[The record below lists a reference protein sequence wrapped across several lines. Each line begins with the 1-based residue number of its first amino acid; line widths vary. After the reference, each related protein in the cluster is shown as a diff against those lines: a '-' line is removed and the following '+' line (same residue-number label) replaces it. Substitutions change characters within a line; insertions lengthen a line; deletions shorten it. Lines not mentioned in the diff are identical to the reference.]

1 VSSVRSTGDT
11 IGTQARSQIGSLNQL
26 AQRALE
32 LSQSNEKLAGEFDV
46 LGERF
51 AQVSPQVRIMRD
63 TVQQLIETINI
74 LSSMAVQS
82 RNALGQF
89 SKSMH
94 QIFDIINLVR
104 SVSDKTNLLALNA
117 AIEAARA
124 GDHGKGFNVVAGEV
138 RSLADKTKASTIDI
152 RKVLNDLEAR
162 GKAAAVAIENGV
174 AKAEQSSRQAQM
186 AQEAF
191 SRIEQFASS
200 AQFTLE
206 QAEDAAKDEAQRA
219 YAMYGDYSQ
228 MAALVESHAQ
238 DSRNALASTVEL
250 ERQRRAL
257 FA

>member
-1 VSSVRSTGDT
+1 
-11 IGTQARSQIGSLNQL
+11 
-26 AQRALE
+26 
-32 LSQSNEKLAGEFDV
+32 LSG
-46 LGERF
+46 RF
-51 AQVSPQVRIMRD
+51 EQVAPQVRIMRD
-63 TVQQLIETINI
+63 TVHQLIDTINV

-82 RNALGQF
+82 RSALDQF
-89 SKSMH
+89 AKSMH
-94 QIFDIINLVR
+94 QIFEIINLVR

-152 RKVLNDLEAR
+152 RKVLSDLEAR

-174 AKAEQSSRQAQM
+174 AKAEHSSRQARM

-191 SRIEQFASS
+191 GRIEQFASS

-206 QAEDAAKDEAQRA
+206 QAQDAAKDEAQRA

-228 MAALVESHAQ
+228 MAALVESHAA
-238 DSRNALASTVEL
+238 DSRAALASTVEL

-257 FA
+257 FS